1 MKKIWFLSLGLF
13 LTACSEEPS
22 NQINHVASSEQH
34 QVSSQPTQVSY
45 KILSDEK
52 KSNIKRTVQ
61 IELERRITA
70 QEIEKIAQEIF
81 DLEQQKYER
90 TFIMYSIKNEN
101 MGGAWATSHF
111 DPTLNV
117 KILGST
123 VDEHQKLNAVQVK
136 VDGKV
141 IGQWRS
147 TWGFETTMVM
157 YEHKNKMWLKQI
169 LSDGSSTDADELIK
183 INKNNKQGFAIKD
196 DDNSEYYV
204 INQNGDL
211 EFWSE
216 RGNYY
221 TAKKQ

>member
-1 MKKIWFLSLGLF
+1 MKKIWLIGLSLL
-13 LTACSEEPS
+13 LIACSEES
-22 NQINHVASSEQH
+22 ANQANHVSSEQY
-34 QVSSQPTQVSY
+34 QVASQPIKVSY
-45 KILSDEK
+45 KIISDEK

-61 IELERRITA
+61 VELEQRITA
-70 QEIEKIAQEIF
+70 QEIERIAQEIF

-111 DPTLNV
+111 DPTLTV

-123 VDEHQKLNAVQVK
+123 VDEHQKLNAAKVK
-136 VDGKV
+136 VDGKT

>member
-1 MKKIWFLSLGLF
+1 MKKIWFIGLSLL
-13 LTACSEEPS
+13 LIACSEES
-22 NQINHVASSEQH
+22 ANQANHVSSEQY
-34 QVSSQPTQVSY
+34 QVASQPIKVSY
-45 KILSDEK
+45 KIISDEK

-61 IELERRITA
+61 VELEQRITT
-70 QEIEKIAQEIF
+70 QEIEKIAKEIF
-81 DLEQQKYER
+81 ALDSEKYER
-90 TFIMYSIKNEN
+90 TFIIYFIKKEN
-101 MGGAWATSHF
+101 MGMAWATSHF
-111 DPTLNV
+111 DPTLDV

-123 VDEHQKLNAVQVK
+123 ADEHQKLNTVQVK
-136 VDGKV
+136 VEGKI

-157 YEHKNKMWLKQI
+157 YEHKNKMWFKHI

-183 INKNNKQGFAIKD
+183 INKNNKKGFAIKD
-196 DDNSEYYV
+196 DEHNEYYV
-204 INQNGDL
+204 INQSGDL